1 MAKDTE
7 ELAGLRFQVLNWIG
21 IVAQLS
27 STLVNQRLAPMDLSY
42 SQFVILNHMTFRG
55 EDGLTVTDIARA
67 IQAPQPG
74 VTKTVQKLLDKQL
87 LKAVPNPED
96 GRSKILFL
104 TASGKRVRAKAV
116 KDLSE
121 MAAPPF
127 EGIPATR
134 LRSMLTD
141 LDQLKIWFDD
151 HRE

>member
-1 MAKDTE
+1 MAEDTE
-7 ELAGLRFQVLNWIG
+7 ELAALRFQVLNWIG

-55 EDGLTVTDIARA
+55 QDGLTITDIARA

-74 VTKTVQKLLDKQL
+74 VTKTVQKLLDKKL
-87 LKAVPNPED
+87 MKAVPNPED

-104 TASGKRVRAKAV
+104 TSAGKRLRAKAV

-127 EGIPATR
+127 EGISASR
-134 LRSMLTD
+134 LRAMLAD
-141 LDQLKIWFDD
+141 LDKLKIWFDD